1 MDLLKELDLL
11 IDALYMVLF
20 TTISTKHYVSELQEK
35 IRWNQLLSKLRCIRI
50 VLGDM
55 KIPSTLIL
63 TVS

>member
-55 KIPSTLIL
+55 KISSTLIL